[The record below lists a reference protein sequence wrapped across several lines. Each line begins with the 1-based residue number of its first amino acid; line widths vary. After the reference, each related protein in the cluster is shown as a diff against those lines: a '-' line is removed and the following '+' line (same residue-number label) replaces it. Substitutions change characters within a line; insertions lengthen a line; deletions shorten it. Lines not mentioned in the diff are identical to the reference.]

1 VSPAHSVPRTTPC
14 EHRLHLSVMQSVAN
28 CADCNELLPVFIKN
42 IVDSEDI
49 VRACW
54 ADGLLVTWA
63 VAGVGVADA

>member
-1 VSPAHSVPRTTPC
+1 
-14 EHRLHLSVMQSVAN
+14 MQSVAN